1 MAISKII
8 TSSLTDD
15 AVTSAKI
22 GTDQVGADALSSSAI
37 SGAVDIPANS
47 VGQSELSIDLSAQS
61 VPHIIPGVLYPG
73 YDDKQID
80 GTTALAASTTG
91 PGGSTVA
98 SSKYGTVQSD
108 GRMYYYTDIK
118 GSKPIKD
125 PRIGAH
131 FGSQRHKFKSLQV
144 LEQETATEGENV
156 YSVDGREW
164 MRTKGDKWV
173 VNYNINGNFIE
184 NSTASLTTD
193 DHFIEIVGYFNDAN
207 LLHWLSGT
215 GNDIFGVAVNG
226 GTRQSNDFAI
236 SVASPLKDRAVDP
249 ASLLNLTFNA
259 TPTLGINTLRIS
271 NTNGAYLSAYGIE
284 LIAQDTSNRNNIQIP
299 SQNVVSHGKKFT
311 VSGTPHYNPFN
322 NQSIGDT
329 TSHGKN
335 TVGWT
340 TYDST
345 LDTTTSLGLD
355 AWVDSGN
362 YYRPVN
368 GGRVVKWVD
377 SSGNIKTSVNM
388 MPPSAKAIGS
398 HSGNS
403 GPHQTAW
410 TSTYQPVFSSGSIDH
425 SLSEV
430 AKTFHV
436 REFGNGNVNGA
447 EGGTYKDASML
458 WSTERDIA
466 YVMDDGLSSFTA
478 SGVKGDENIYRND
491 TATFHCH
498 TFIGTG
504 ISLKLHWGGTNTDI
518 VEIAQNLPYGTHIL
532 KHDVNDSDS
541 NTMDF
546 TLDGVSLKTG
556 HGLGNTPSYGEITY
570 FQPKRP
576 PIPEDAC
583 VLADYMLMADFVA
596 IGASGNDKISKGVR
610 FNSASRDFFADTSDS
625 TLVLAQDIGLS
636 FITGFKLYTSSSN
649 ANALTARLPS
659 FGTNFV
665 VRGYNI
671 QQRSDLYLGTT
682 DSAQTDANGNAS
694 YGYLSSNVAL
704 GVNNFVHKNTASQNA
719 VFSGYEIATPIH
731 TSSHY
736 QAFETPFLNELVGGD
751 RNMEQTNL
759 VCSPDGKT
767 WDEVTRDTSY
777 IGNAVLK
784 TAHANTHD
792 NVVNIFD
799 DWRGGVAGTSQ
810 GEYFNKDF
818 AIAYDRM
825 ICLKEGNYLITF
837 LIRSNKNDD
846 IAAIKANGQLI
857 KISKSTVGEV
867 SQQTTVTINLKRG
880 DYIQGF
886 GVSGGGTGAYE
897 ILTNFQIV
905 RL

>member
-1 MAISKII
+1 MTKTRDLSDFLIE
-8 TSSLTDD
+8 
-15 AVTSAKI
+15 
-22 GTDQVGADALSSSAI
+22 GGADLPL
-37 SGAVDIPANS
+37 G
-47 VGQSELSIDLSAQS
+47 
-61 VPHIIPGVLYPG
+61 VPHIIPGVLQP
-73 YDDKQID
+73 
-80 GTTALAASTTG
+80 A
-91 PGGSTVA
+91 VA
-98 SSKYGTVQSD
+98 GKLLNGANHSGAYGTPQTQSGGD
-108 GRMYYYTDIK
+108 GHSYYYTDIK

-131 FGSQRHKFKSLQV
+131 FGSQRHKFKSLQL

-215 GNDIFGVAVNG
+215 ANNVFGVAVNG
-226 GTRQSNDFAI
+226 GTRESNTFALHT
-236 SVASPLKDRAVDP
+236 ASPLKDRAVDP

-271 NTNGAYLSAYGIE
+271 NTNGAYVSAYGIE

-388 MPPSAKAIGS
+388 IPPSAKAIGS

-410 TSTYQPVFSSGSIDH
+410 TSTYQPVLSSGSIDH

-430 AKTFHV
+430 AKTVHV
-436 REFGNGNVNGA
+436 REVGNGNGGNGG
-447 EGGTYKDASML
+447 EGGNYKDASML

-466 YVMDDGLSSFTA
+466 YVMDDGLSSFVA

-491 TATFHCH
+491 TATYHYH

-504 ISLKLHWGGTNTDI
+504 ISLKLHWGGTNINI

-532 KHDVNDSDS
+532 KHDANDSDS

-583 VLADYMLMADFVA
+583 VLADYMLMADWVNSDS
-596 IGASGNDKISKGVR
+596 GAVGTIPKGARAVSPSRELYYNSDGALDHFYSGNYSSGW
-610 FNSASRDFFADTSDS
+610 FFSDS
-625 TLVLAQDIGLS
+625 GTDSTA
-636 FITGFKLYTSSSN
+636 N
-649 ANALTARLPS
+649 ANFAELPVFGTRFHVIGYDIDGNDSSGRSQLYVDGSIVDTDGTSGGNHNTYLRTTNPTTNLGVHKFRIANKAGGRIS
-659 FGTNFV
+659 FGNFFV
-665 VRGYNI
+665 
-671 QQRSDLYLGTT
+671 
-682 DSAQTDANGNAS
+682 DS
-694 YGYLSSNVAL
+694 
-704 GVNNFVHKNTASQNA
+704 
-719 VFSGYEIATPIH
+719 PIH

-751 RNMEQTNL
+751 QNMEQTNL

-784 TAHANTHD
+784 TSHGNTYS

-799 DWRGGVAGTSQ
+799 DWRGGVAGTYN

-818 AIAYDRM
+818 AIASDRM

-837 LIRSNKNDD
+837 LARSATNDD
-846 IAAIKANGQLI
+846 MAGIRANGQLI
-857 KISKSTVGEV
+857 KMHKSLTGEK
-867 SQQTTVTINLKRG
+867 SGQTTVTINLKRG
-880 DYIQGF
+880 DYVQGI
-886 GVSGGGTGAYE
+886 GVTGGGTGAYE
-897 ILTNFQIV
+897 ILTSFQII